1 MHGKLDSLSLWTI
14 NVGTFKGLW
23 QLMHFVEGCNHHDR
37 PAVFLIQEAKLEPQ
51 QVPSIERFW
60 GKLGYKVFSG
70 VHGAYLSRGVPKGV
84 LTVVMDSL
92 KASFLELLGH
102 SKGALLAIE
111 VHQTL
116 IINSYA
122 APEFGDHWQQEQAA
136 YLEELLLKLNWKG
149 AVIVGG
155 DFNELWEHSWI
166 SVPTSLYGL
175 NFIPPNTSS
184 TRWDSDRVLDF
195 FMVSDRI
202 EAQSWAHHAKI
213 SDHKIVVLEACL
225 DWTETKQQRFKCFP
239 SFSKPRWLSGKQ
251 WDNCIQDAV
260 LDGVRENWQAISFSI
275 NHSPKWIFQRNETSS
290 AMGGGTCPSD
300 LCYPK
305 PDCWGDLSQDPSLS
319 QINTQQLEQ
328 DMIDYSWELC
338 SRKIVWVFQ
347 QAAYRA
353 LLQIPLD
360 FEDHQEIKRVE
371 ELFNQNH
378 IRGTNVLVS
387 RSLPRTGGP
396 CKIQIRKLRNRLG
409 SVKELALQIRR
420 GRNDDDHWRLHDKIF
435 KQRVN
440 LAEAEQQISRLESQI
455 ATLEAAMKA
464 QHIAAWKAGLQD
476 PKVKGSWI
484 NPKKCKQNVALCVDG
499 GVSRDKR
506 EMVLGFRDAWFRL
519 IRQVEWTDAERQ
531 LAVSEM
537 IVFYETQIGQY
548 TDDIGR
554 PDVETLSAALKAVSG
569 CPGIDGWT
577 AEESAAIGKNRFL
590 TALLLKEMRQW
601 EETGCTPSSLHDVSL
616 LFIPKGGKKFEHGC
630 GPSSYFRPLSIFSI
644 IWRAWSSSWI
654 LLEGFQTFIRAT
666 LPEAISASHKGG
678 LGAEALASYLAHQLE
693 KMGYGCTLDY
703 TSCFDTVD
711 LRLVQDSL
719 CGCLPVGLRRW
730 CRLLLRQWSGAK
742 KWVGSN
748 GYMLEQ
754 PIVASTGIPQG
765 DGASPII
772 LAFVLWPG
780 FHEVQA
786 VLASLGGDFTQGIYM
801 DDRTV
806 IAERPDMI
814 EAAINAWQSFSDR
827 RHLIENQQKAQK
839 VSVALPVDGYGDTME
854 VLGAI
859 IGKGSVL
866 GGRNAKQDER
876 IQKSI
881 SLIRRIGT
889 LPEARWKRLD
899 DVFQFVHGAYS
910 YGWIVDSPCDQHRNE
925 LYQTIF
931 KAAGRFHY
939 GFPQLKRMLLMV
951 HMDLQERVL
960 LRQLRLLSKR
970 NQALVKNG
978 VEMVDCNLDHMVYH
992 GLSRFGWTLAGSTW
1006 SKGHFSFEMKECMDH
1021 FTWRRISHE
1030 IRESIRRLHYDKLAH
1045 SSRHELE
1052 GHDLPPYN
1060 YDRLSL
1066 VRKWI
1071 RRDTLAMLLAT
1082 GSIQSSRVWAK
1093 WNEATCCPNCREKA
1107 VHWDHFW
1114 TCGVG
1119 THPPGD
1125 VLLRRFLWPR
1135 SRADFPL
1142 IHSFMEYIK
1151 KYLNAA
1157 KAFPSIDPE
1166 VSQRH

>member
-1 MHGKLDSLSLWTI
+1 
-14 NVGTFKGLW
+14 
-23 QLMHFVEGCNHHDR
+23 
-37 PAVFLIQEAKLEPQ
+37 
-51 QVPSIERFW
+51 
-60 GKLGYKVFSG
+60 
-70 VHGAYLSRGVPKGV
+70 
-84 LTVVMDSL
+84 
-92 KASFLELLGH
+92 
-102 SKGALLAIE
+102 
-111 VHQTL
+111 
-116 IINSYA
+116 
-122 APEFGDHWQQEQAA
+122 
-136 YLEELLLKLNWKG
+136 
-149 AVIVGG
+149 
-155 DFNELWEHSWI
+155 
-166 SVPTSLYGL
+166 
-175 NFIPPNTSS
+175 
-184 TRWDSDRVLDF
+184 
-195 FMVSDRI
+195 
-202 EAQSWAHHAKI
+202 
-213 SDHKIVVLEACL
+213 
-225 DWTETKQQRFKCFP
+225 
-239 SFSKPRWLSGKQ
+239 
-251 WDNCIQDAV
+251 
-260 LDGVRENWQAISFSI
+260 
-275 NHSPKWIFQRNETSS
+275 
-290 AMGGGTCPSD
+290 
-300 LCYPK
+300 
-305 PDCWGDLSQDPSLS
+305 
-319 QINTQQLEQ
+319 
-328 DMIDYSWELC
+328 
-338 SRKIVWVFQ
+338 
-347 QAAYRA
+347 
-353 LLQIPLD
+353 
-360 FEDHQEIKRVE
+360 
-371 ELFNQNH
+371 
-378 IRGTNVLVS
+378 
-387 RSLPRTGGP
+387 
-396 CKIQIRKLRNRLG
+396 
-409 SVKELALQIRR
+409 
-420 GRNDDDHWRLHDKIF
+420 
-435 KQRVN
+435 
-440 LAEAEQQISRLESQI
+440 
-455 ATLEAAMKA
+455 
-464 QHIAAWKAGLQD
+464 
-476 PKVKGSWI
+476 
-484 NPKKCKQNVALCVDG
+484 
-499 GVSRDKR
+499 
-506 EMVLGFRDAWFRL
+506 
-519 IRQVEWTDAERQ
+519 
-531 LAVSEM
+531 
-537 IVFYETQIGQY
+537 
-548 TDDIGR
+548 
-554 PDVETLSAALKAVSG
+554 
-569 CPGIDGWT
+569 
-577 AEESAAIGKNRFL
+577 
-590 TALLLKEMRQW
+590 
-601 EETGCTPSSLHDVSL
+601 
-616 LFIPKGGKKFEHGC
+616 
-630 GPSSYFRPLSIFSI
+630 
-644 IWRAWSSSWI
+644 
-654 LLEGFQTFIRAT
+654 
-666 LPEAISASHKGG
+666 
-678 LGAEALASYLAHQLE
+678 
-693 KMGYGCTLDY
+693 
-703 TSCFDTVD
+703 
-711 LRLVQDSL
+711 
-719 CGCLPVGLRRW
+719 
-730 CRLLLRQWSGAK
+730 
-742 KWVGSN
+742 
-748 GYMLEQ
+748 
-754 PIVASTGIPQG
+754 
-765 DGASPII
+765 
-772 LAFVLWPG
+772 
-780 FHEVQA
+780 
-786 VLASLGGDFTQGIYM
+786 M